1 MRTLTDTFW
10 DFATRPT
17 LYRIW
22 VPLHGDGG
30 VPLVSIWIDP
40 ALAAFKSCARE
51 ASWRLDSTVNSS
63 EGQEKI
69 PWTNMMQKI

>member
-1 MRTLTDTFW
+1 MRTVTCTSW
-10 DFATRPT
+10 DFAIRPT

-22 VPLHGDGG
+22 VPLRDDGA

-40 ALAAFKSCARE
+40 TLAAFKPCARE
-51 ASWRLDSTVNSS
+51 ASCGLDSTVNSL

-69 PWTNMMQKI
+69 PWTNMIQKS